1 MMLTLMQLQ
10 SKHHPL
16 IYSKLAYENFL
27 VFLQSENKK
36 KTKPQNTDFFFLFPS
51 AGKWWE
57 VMEVGQLN
65 VM

>member
-36 KTKPQNTDFFFLFPS
+36 KNKPQNTDFFSFFLVQEN
-51 AGKWWE
+51 G
-57 VMEVGQLN
+57 GR
-65 VM
+65 